1 MLNGRKEYI
10 AEMLRER
17 SIARMIDDHRHQ
29 GLLPGNVASL
39 WREHAFSLEIPATYR
54 PNQDRPR
61 GFDGLEWIRNDP
73 TRGISVAWR
82 ASDDPAAAL
91 GDREF
96 LQRLREDL
104 GRELHGEELHPESF
118 AWSEETVAGLP
129 AVKLTGAWSSR
140 RVTAGGP
147 FWSYFVAD
155 ARRGRVLCL
164 DLLVYAPDRPKMD
177 YFRRMRAILGTLSL
191 EPPR

>member
-1 MLNGRKEYI
+1 
-10 AEMLRER
+10 
-17 SIARMIDDHRHQ
+17 
-29 GLLPGNVASL
+29 
-39 WREHAFSLEIPATYR
+39 
-54 PNQDRPR
+54 
-61 GFDGLEWIRNDP
+61 
-73 TRGISVAWR
+73 
-82 ASDDPAAAL
+82 
-91 GDREF
+91 
-96 LQRLREDL
+96 
-104 GRELHGEELHPESF
+104 
-118 AWSEETVAGLP
+118 VAGLP